1 MPTAGNYKISAL
13 EMTNFRQYR
22 QASVKFSRDPSKP
35 FTIIRGV
42 NGAGKTNIMNAITW
56 CLYGTEKHARASEKD
71 LPIVNTKAVKE
82 KPEGIVRMGVKLV
95 LADEEGD
102 KFIIERRLSLFI
114 NGQGGNT
121 VIDRETGLP
130 IPEGSTPT
138 VTPSF
143 QRYTDGGW
151 ESTEYFDASVKSL
164 LPEDLAAYFLFDGE
178 KLEDFFDQAE
188 NTRKGIKDVSQI
200 GMIESAGE
208 MLRSKILPQKRK
220 SAKNLAPQAA
230 RYQADME
237 EARQRLESA
246 KEQIRKHH
254 DKLDSKKKRMM
265 EIERSIARAGGDV
278 STYQERAIGVKKS
291 IEDAGDQLSKA
302 KSEVRGYVL
311 EHMPGVLL
319 LEQVERTLD
328 LIKSKGDEGILP
340 PKIKDTF
347 INEIL
352 DGGQCICGCDISAGT
367 EHRAKVEA
375 LLKTAQY
382 SAINTICTEIRFEL
396 KPLLDTGGVKSD
408 LVKRERQVIDCEKRL
423 GNLVEQ
429 KKELEAKIGS
439 ADDESVR
446 KLHGEKVRLDGEISE
461 ITKSLGA
468 VGQQKIDLSQEYER
482 LRTAYDTELRKAEEY
497 TDLVKELDFC
507 IDALDGLEKVG
518 RNLLESVRSQ
528 VQERTKTYF
537 MEFLWKKDTY
547 DDVDIDKDYNMSAH
561 HVDGGSVRD
570 GLSAGEKLVLAM
582 SFMAALRK
590 ITGFSFP
597 LVIDTPFGRVSGEP
611 RHNIARSLPN
621 FLQGTQVTLLVT
633 DTEYQAQVQSDDKKQ
648 VFPPMRDALDMH
660 VGADHSIR
668 YSGGESKVE
677 AS

>member
-1 MPTAGNYKISAL
+1 M
-13 EMTNFRQYR
+13 
-22 QASVKFSRDPSKP
+22 DPARP

-71 LPIVNTKAVKE
+71 LPIVNIKAVKE
-82 KPEGIVRMGVKLV
+82 KSGGIVRMGVKLT

-102 KFIIERRLSLFI
+102 KVMIERRLSLFI
-114 NGQGGNT
+114 DGQVGDT

-130 IPEGSTPT
+130 IPEGTTPT

-143 QRYTDGGW
+143 QFYSDGGW
-151 ESTEYFDASVKSL
+151 KSTEYFDTSVKRL

-200 GMIESAGE
+200 GFIENAAE
-208 MLRSKILPQKRK
+208 MLKSKILPTKRR
-220 SAKNLAPQAA
+220 SARNLAPQAA
-230 RYQADME
+230 QYQANME
-237 EARQRLESA
+237 EAREKLESA
-246 KEQIRKHH
+246 KEQNRKHQE
-254 DKLDSKKKRMM
+254 KLDFRRKRMA
-265 EIERSIARAGGDV
+265 EIEQSIARAGGDV
-278 STYQERAIGVKKS
+278 STYQEQAISVRRS
-291 IEDAGDQLSKA
+291 IEGARDVLDKA
-302 KSEVRGYVL
+302 KSEVQAYVL

-319 LEQVERTLD
+319 LENVESTLD

-347 INEIL
+347 IKEIL
-352 DGGQCICGCDISAGT
+352 DGGQCICGCDVSAGT
-367 EHRAKVEA
+367 EHRAKVES

-396 KPLLDTGGVKSD
+396 RPLLDTDGIKSD
-408 LVKRERQVIDCEKRL
+408 LVKRERHVRECKKRWDDL
-423 GNLVEQ
+423 AGQLQ
-429 KKELEAKIGS
+429 ELEAKIGG

-446 KLHGEKVRLDGEISE
+446 KMHAEKVRLDAEISE
-461 ITKSLGA
+461 INKNLGA
-468 VGQQKIDLSQEYER
+468 VERQEAYLTREYDR
-482 LRTAYDTELRKAEEY
+482 LRTAYDTELRKADEY
-497 TDLVKELDFC
+497 KDLSNELDFYK
-507 IDALDGLEKVG
+507 DALAGLEKVG

-528 VQERTKTYF
+528 VQERTKAYF

-547 DDVDIDKDYNMSAH
+547 DDVVIDEGYNMSAH
-561 HVDGGSVRD
+561 HVDGGQVRD
-570 GLSAGEKLVLAM
+570 GLSAGEKLALAM

-621 FLQGTQVTLLVT
+621 FLQDTQVTLLVT

-648 VFPPMRDALDMH
+648 VFPPMREDLNAH

-668 YSGGESKVE
+668 YSDGESKVE
-677 AS
+677 IS